1 MDPRVILVALLLSP
15 VAIFLALALVRRK
28 RFRALAGMLGG
39 RHEGFN
45 PLTPG
50 AIVGEDFR
58 IEAVRVQKSY
68 RTEIVVC
75 ASGAPGIFVLDPE
88 FFRGLP
94 NWPFARVFGS
104 RTERVFLWEV
114 ELPALAQANREQQEQ
129 LLAWLPKPAEC
140 EGLHELLKAAHVRA
154 IHVTEGRL
162 STTFRGIV
170 SDPERIRHTL
180 DALRR
185 LASGSPAR
193 RRTGSR
199 AA

>member
-1 MDPRVILVALLLSP
+1 MDPRLVLAALLLGP
-15 VAIFLALALVRRK
+15 FAVFLALALMRRK
-28 RFRALAGMLGG
+28 RYRALAEQLGA
-39 RHEGFN
+39 RHEGLN
-45 PLTPG
+45 PITPG

-68 RTEIVVC
+68 RTEILVC
-75 ASGAPGIFVLDPE
+75 AGGAPGHFVLDPE
-88 FFRGLP
+88 FFHGAP

-104 RTERVFLWEV
+104 RTERIFLWEI
-114 ELPALAQANREQQEQ
+114 ELPALAPASREQQEQ

-140 EGLHELLKAAHVRA
+140 DGLYETLKAAHVRA
-154 IHVTEGRL
+154 IHVSEGRL

-170 SDPERIRHTL
+170 SDSERIRLTL

-185 LASGSPAR
+185 LAAGSPAR
-193 RRTGSR
+193 RRSGTR

>member
-1 MDPRVILVALLLSP
+1 MDPRFILVALLLGP
-15 VAIFLALALVRRK
+15 VAIFLALALMRRQ
-28 RFRALAGMLGG
+28 RYRALAGMLGG

-58 IEAVRVQKSY
+58 VEAVRVQKSY
-68 RTEIVVC
+68 RTEIMVC
-75 ASGAPGIFVLDPE
+75 ANAAPSHFVLDPE
-88 FFRGLP
+88 FFRGFP

-104 RTERVFLWEV
+104 RTERVFLWEI
-114 ELPALAQANREQQEQ
+114 ELPSLAQANREQQER
-129 LLAWLPKPAEC
+129 LLAWLPRPAEC

-154 IHVTEGRL
+154 IHVTDGRL
-162 STTFRGIV
+162 SVTFRGIV
-170 SDPERIRHTL
+170 SDAERIRLTL

-185 LASGSPAR
+185 LASGPPAR
-193 RRTGSR
+193 HRTGSR